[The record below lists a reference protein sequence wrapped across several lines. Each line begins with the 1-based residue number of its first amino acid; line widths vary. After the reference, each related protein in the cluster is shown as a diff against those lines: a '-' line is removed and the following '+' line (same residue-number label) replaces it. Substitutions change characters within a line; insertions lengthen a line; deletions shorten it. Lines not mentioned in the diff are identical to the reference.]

1 MSLAGNEIFSLEEL
15 GGLTLVQLERV
26 AKYLGIGLPDK
37 VRKATII
44 SSIMEFQRR
53 SVGVGSYSGNP
64 DWRDGVQRSVRVQ
77 RIYEANKAGRR
88 I

>member
-1 MSLAGNEIFSLEEL
+1 MSLAGNEIFSLDEL
-15 GGLTLVQLERV
+15 SGLTLAQLERV
-26 AKYLGIGLPDK
+26 ARYLGVEIPNKPKRAMVID
-37 VRKATII
+37 
-44 SSIMEFQRR
+44 SIMKFQQY
-53 SVGVGSYSGNP
+53 SVGGNYSGNP